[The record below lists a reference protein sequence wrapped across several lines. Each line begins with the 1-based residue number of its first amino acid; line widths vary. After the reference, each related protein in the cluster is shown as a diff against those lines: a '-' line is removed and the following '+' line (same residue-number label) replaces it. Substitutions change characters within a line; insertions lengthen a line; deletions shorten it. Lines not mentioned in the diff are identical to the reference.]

1 MEAEK
6 SGARVRSLPDLAGSL
21 FSLILSL
28 RSSAS
33 YGREDELR
41 ARIGDY
47 LDRIDKEGRE
57 AGIARE
63 DIEAAKYPL
72 VGFIDETILNSDWD
86 GRERWR
92 EHPLQLDLYGETV
105 AGERFFERMDKI
117 RQKGE
122 SKAELLQIYWLCLV
136 LGFEG
141 KYKIIGKPKLLTL
154 IDEVRRELGFSTSAL
169 GKSPISPHGR
179 RRDASRGAR
188 EAGPPVMRIVAAC
201 AGGLALL
208 FVILFLLI
216 EHAENGALQK
226 LNLLPG

>member
-1 MEAEK
+1 MEGDK

-28 RSSAS
+28 RSSAA

-41 ARIGDY
+41 GRIGDY

-63 DIEAAKYPL
+63 DIEAAKFPM
-72 VGFIDETILNSDWD
+72 VAFIDETILNSDWE

-122 SKAELLQIYWLCLV
+122 TKAELLQIYWLCLV

-141 KYKIIGKPKLLTL
+141 KYKLIGKQKLASLV
-154 IDEVRRELGFSTSAL
+154 DEVRRELGFSASIL

-179 RRDASRGAR
+179 RRDAGRGTR
-188 EAGPPVMRIVAAC
+188 EAGPPVLRIVAAC

-208 FVILFLLI
+208 FVILFLLV